1 MKKLQFLCLPTMRAL
16 NLPNLATELNA
27 ITSDT
32 VCVSGHQMDMT
43 DYEWE
48 YLFVNDGSK
57 DNTLEV
63 LHNLRNECDRINI
76 VNLSRNFGKR
86 ERHAG
91 RDGLCIRRCR
101 NHYGR
106 RLATSRVC
114 HTSDDILVGTR
125 L

>member
-1 MKKLQFLCLPTMRAL
+1 MKKITVLVPAYNEAL

-57 DNTLEV
+57 DKYSKPFQEF
-63 LHNLRNECDRINI
+63 RQ
-76 VNLSRNFGKR
+76 R

-91 RDGLCIRRCR
+91 WDGLCIRRCR